1 MMKQRGPARAG
12 NRERLGRG
20 SPAGV
25 LESLDTASSPA
36 LRALA
41 AVRYR
46 RRAAGGGRPS
56 DRANPRRHYVPR
68 TGASN
73 RTTRSLDRTKVA
85 FRAEA
90 KHARLRVS
98 GW

>member
-41 AVRYR
+41 AVRYS
-46 RRAAGGGRPS
+46 GGRRVVDVRQTVPTPDVTTFLASAPAIARHALSIEPRSHLGQRPS
-56 DRANPRRHYVPR
+56 MPD
-68 TGASN
+68 
-73 RTTRSLDRTKVA
+73 
-85 FRAEA
+85 
-90 KHARLRVS
+90 
-98 GW
+98 